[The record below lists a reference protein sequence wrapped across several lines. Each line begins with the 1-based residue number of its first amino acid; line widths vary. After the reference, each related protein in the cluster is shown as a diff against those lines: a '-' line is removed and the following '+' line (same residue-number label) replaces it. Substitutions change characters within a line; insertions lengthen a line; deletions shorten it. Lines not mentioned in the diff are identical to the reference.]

1 MESVM
6 PSALRVPICEP
17 TSRSGACRIRT
28 RAARNAKQ
36 TIIAIPSVIAIF
48 TMVHRKSS
56 KCSRNGLEVSLSGR
70 SRNLKISRSA
80 ILMKKSTKRQ
90 RQKTTRRE
98 RRANAQC
105 IGVANFVL
113 RDHAANLLHSKFAA
127 IENRFRFLS
136 SLGLFT
142 PLNRT
147 CQKEV
152 AALIRE
158 SRRRKIIAERN
169 ELAVF
174 CQLVTG
180 FFAQFVQ
187 RDLFDRF

>member
-17 TSRSGACRIRT
+17 TSRSGACSTRT
-28 RAARNAKQ
+28 SVERNRKQ
-36 TIIAIPSVIAIF
+36 TIIATPSVIATF

-70 SRNLKISRSA
+70 SRNLKMSRSA
-80 ILMKKSTKRQ
+80 IGWKNQ
-90 RQKTTRRE
+90 
-98 RRANAQC
+98 RRASDRRPRANSVAQ
-105 IGVANFVL
+105 FVL
-113 RDHAANLLHSKFAA
+113 RDHAANLLHSKFAT

-142 PLNRT
+142 PLNWT
-147 CQKEV
+147 CHKEV

-180 FFAQFVQ
+180 FFAQFAQ